1 MSNRCFCSDGP
12 MASGDG
18 EYLLTNETR
27 GSSVSVLC
35 LLAYKQGAGVSLL
48 RRAHALAWQT
58 RLDLQRNRHP
68 RSLFSCPSLLYPFLL
83 ESFLKRKSDF
93 GSGSSA
99 LPGSPGI
106 RYQRTAASELDR
118 SCCIQEP
125 VLLVINMALFGS
137 LASGICMFA
146 RSHVIQS
153 RRQTARTCRVN
164 IILLLVGSQYTRT
177 YSCCSLLI

>member
-1 MSNRCFCSDGP
+1 MVSRV
-12 MASGDG
+12 
-18 EYLLTNETR
+18 LTDQRNER
-27 GSSVSVLC
+27 ELSQC

-68 RSLFSCPSLLYPFLL
+68 RSLFSCPSLLYYPFLL

-106 RYQRTAASELDR
+106 SILLPVRGPKYQRDAERCGCMMEYLAWKLAGYTNIVVLYLISMTLDCKYMHNNCLMHTHIMGPR
-118 SCCIQEP
+118 VVAQPSS
-125 VLLVINMALFGS
+125 LVSF
-137 LASGICMFA
+137 
-146 RSHVIQS
+146 
-153 RRQTARTCRVN
+153 
-164 IILLLVGSQYTRT
+164 
-177 YSCCSLLI
+177 

>member
-1 MSNRCFCSDGP
+1 MFLFWWAHGQWRWWV
-12 MASGDG
+12 
-18 EYLLTNETR
+18 LTDQRNER
-27 GSSVSVLC
+27 ELSQC